1 MANET
6 TLNDIMEAIVGLNQK
21 MNSGFERL
29 DKKIDN
35 KVDGLCNEMNLRFEE
50 VNVRFQEQNMRLDL
64 IESKLDQVG
73 VNRILVLEREV
84 EVIKA
89 NLKKAL
95 DAVAQLQEAK

>member
-1 MANET
+1 MANEA

-21 MNSGFERL
+21 M
-29 DKKIDN
+29 DN
-35 KVDGLCNEMNLRFEE
+35 RFEQVDKRFE
-50 VNVRFQEQNMRLDL
+50 QIDKRFDTLYDEMDLRFQEQNMRLDL